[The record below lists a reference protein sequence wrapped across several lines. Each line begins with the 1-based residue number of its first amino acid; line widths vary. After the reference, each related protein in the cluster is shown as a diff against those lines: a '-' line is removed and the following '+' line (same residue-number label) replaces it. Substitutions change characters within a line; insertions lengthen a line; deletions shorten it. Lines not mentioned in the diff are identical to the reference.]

1 MSKVT
6 TMGEETAKASQ
17 SVQPH
22 DQGIALVVMGVS
34 GCGKST
40 IAEKI
45 AATLHW
51 PMVEG
56 DDLHPAANIAKM
68 KRHQPLNDAD
78 RQPWLAAIGK
88 QIDRWRA
95 QGSSGIITCSALKR
109 RYRDGLVAGGAGGA
123 GEGVGAAGRPQLRFV
138 YLKGSKELIRERL
151 SHRAGHFMP
160 PDLLDSQFA
169 DLEEPAADEPAI
181 SVDIDATP
189 EAIAAEIIS
198 RLRLA
203 LEPTP
208 AKGKAE
214 RGLSC
219 G

>member
-1 MSKVT
+1 MN
-6 TMGEETAKASQ
+6 TMGKDGTNIAAQ
-17 SVQPH
+17 SAQGH
-22 DQGIALVVMGVS
+22 DHAHHSQGIALVVMGVS

-45 AATLHW
+45 AGALHW

-88 QIDRWRA
+88 QIDRWQA

-109 RYRDGLVAGGAGGA
+109 RYRDGLVQD
-123 GEGVGAAGRPQLRFV
+123 GEGETGRPQLRFV
-138 YLKGSKELIRERL
+138 YLKGSKDLIRERL

-160 PDLLDSQFA
+160 ADLLDSQFA
-169 DLEEPAADEPAI
+169 DLEEPADDEPAI
-181 SVDIDATP
+181 NVDIDATP
-189 EAIAAEIIS
+189 EAIAAEIID

-203 LEPTP
+203 AAPDLP
-208 AKGKAE
+208 AAPARHG
-214 RGLSC
+214 
-219 G
+219 